1 MRCFIKKSYS
11 LFIVNNKFIQG
22 IKIKRWI
29 NWPKTHVQLTLL
41 HTTSHKFLVVV
52 WEIPVHEIIGKFRE
66 KCPWPEVISLKLLDV
81 YRKFI
86 LIFSCGPTM
95 GGCCLLL
102 LNYSFIDSFSVNK
115 KSFKHRYRSLK
126 NSYGSLRQNY

>member
-1 MRCFIKKSYS
+1 MFYQKVVFIIYCKHK
-11 LFIVNNKFIQG
+11 KFIQG
-22 IKIKRWI
+22 LKIKRWI

-41 HTTSHKFLVVV
+41 LTTTHKFPVVV

-102 LNYSFIDSFSVNK
+102 LNYSFINSFSVNK
-115 KSFKHRYRSLK
+115 KSFKNQYKSLK
-126 NSYGSLRQNY
+126 NGYGSLRQNY